1 MINIELLKHNPTDVP
16 ILAKIWHE
24 LLGKVWVPDVSVDC
38 VERNFYEHSN
48 EDTLPLA
55 FVAREN
61 GQPIGMCALR
71 ENDGIRPDLTPW
83 LGSLMVDKRSQHHGV
98 GQRLV
103 DAVKV
108 KAKAMGFE
116 TLYLFAF
123 DPTIPAYY
131 ERLGWKNMGM
141 DEFKGHPVTVMMIGL
156 S

>member
-1 MINIELLKHNPTDVP
+1 MINIELLKQHQTDVP
-16 ILAKIWHE
+16 ILAKLWHE
-24 LLGKVWVPDVSVDC
+24 LLGKKWAPDVSIDR
-38 VERNFYEHSN
+38 VEQKFYEHCN
-48 EDTLPLA
+48 EDRLPLA
-55 FVAREN
+55 FVVRED
-61 GQPIGMCALR
+61 GAPIGMCALR

-98 GQRLV
+98 GQLLV

-108 KAKAMGFE
+108 KAKTMGFE

-131 ERLGWKNMGM
+131 ERLGWKTMGM